1 MWGIAYWIVT
11 VGEARSAH
19 GTFVTIYKTVS
30 YQVSDKYNTKGK
42 LLCVKHRVPIIEK
55 LHIISSCETLKKYL
69 FIYLLIY
76 SYIYCLLKDAIS
88 STEFIASNDRII
100 TK

>member
-11 VGEARSAH
+11 EGEARSAH
-19 GTFVTIYKTVS
+19 GTFVTIYKTVR

-42 LLCVKHRVPIIEK
+42 LLCVKHRVLIIEK

-69 FIYLLIY
+69 FTYLLIY

-88 STEFIASNDRII
+88 RTEFIASNDRII